1 MDKKKIETLLKK
13 KVKEIFLTE
22 IDFSLTWPKERNFG
36 DFSTNFPL
44 VAAKE
49 LKKEPKEVASL
60 FIKKIEKDKE
70 FGSLFEK
77 VYFLNGFLN
86 FFLSEKILV
95 EKLALLFKERKV
107 KKRERVILEFISA
120 NPTGELTLGNARGG
134 FLGDSLARLL
144 KKCGYE
150 VFSEYYVNNAKN
162 SLQIQELG
170 KTFLGRGKSYLS
182 DYLVSLIEK
191 LKNERNKFKDE
202 KEAGYFL
209 AKIIQKENE
218 DFIKNKLKIHFDNF
232 FSEESLYQKKI
243 IEKTLVLLKK
253 RNLLY
258 EKEGAFYLKTKS
270 YGDEKDRV
278 IIRSNGLPTYFLSD
292 IAYHLTKIERG
303 FRRMIN
309 VWGADHYGHKK
320 RMMAALK
327 SLGFLKKERLEIIIV
342 QMVNLKRGQK
352 KEKMSK
358 RMGKYLSLKEL
369 IEEIGLDVSRF
380 FFLMRS
386 PTSQLDF
393 DLSLV
398 KEKSQKNPLY
408 YLQYVW
414 VRINGILKKSQE
426 EKVDLANLRF
436 EEMSEKELLRE
447 LIKFD
452 DLKEEIAESL
462 NIHQLVSWLVS
473 LAGVFH
479 RFYENCPVLV
489 SQKEIRNSRLV
500 LVKATKRVFQE
511 SLEILGVSLPEKM

>member
-1 MDKKKIETLLKK
+1 
-13 KVKEIFLTE
+13 
-22 IDFSLTWPKERNFG
+22 
-36 DFSTNFPL
+36 
-44 VAAKE
+44 
-49 LKKEPKEVASL
+49 
-60 FIKKIEKDKE
+60 
-70 FGSLFEK
+70 
-77 VYFLNGFLN
+77 
-86 FFLSEKILV
+86 
-95 EKLALLFKERKV
+95 
-107 KKRERVILEFISA
+107 
-120 NPTGELTLGNARGG
+120 
-134 FLGDSLARLL
+134 
-144 KKCGYE
+144 
-150 VFSEYYVNNAKN
+150 
-162 SLQIQELG
+162 
-170 KTFLGRGKSYLS
+170 
-182 DYLVSLIEK
+182 
-191 LKNERNKFKDE
+191 
-202 KEAGYFL
+202 
-209 AKIIQKENE
+209 
-218 DFIKNKLKIHFDNF
+218 
-232 FSEESLYQKKI
+232 
-243 IEKTLVLLKK
+243 
-253 RNLLY
+253 
-258 EKEGAFYLKTKS
+258 
-270 YGDEKDRV
+270 
-278 IIRSNGLPTYFLSD
+278 
-292 IAYHLTKIERG
+292 
-303 FRRMIN
+303 
-309 VWGADHYGHKK
+309 
-320 RMMAALK
+320 
-327 SLGFLKKERLEIIIV
+327 
-342 QMVNLKRGQK
+342 MVNLKRGQK